1 MDRAPSVEDPE
12 DLVLSARDVRF
23 AWDGLPLH
31 WVPGEPVGTHV
42 LNVLHLLLPAG
53 ERFFVDL
60 FARALPRIADPDLR
74 EQVRG
79 FIGQEAMH
87 AQAHDEVLDVLRAA
101 GIDTR
106 PYTDQVEW
114 IFERLLGDRGHTGAR
129 EQAWLVERLAVVAA
143 VEHLTS
149 VLGDWVLGAR
159 ALDGAHPVM
168 LDLLRWHGA
177 EEVEHRCVAFDT
189 LAHFDDS
196 YARRA
201 RAMLLVAPVMLWL
214 WARGAVFLTTA
225 DPTCP
230 RRATWGEALALGR
243 RGVIPPVLGLGRRV
257 ARWFRPGY
265 HPREDGSTA
274 RAVAYLA
281 TSPAAN
287 RA

>member
-1 MDRAPSVEDPE
+1 MTTFDDPA
-12 DLVLSARDVRF
+12 DLVLVARDVRF
-23 AWDGLPLH
+23 DWADLPMH
-31 WVPGEPVGTHV
+31 WLPGEPVGTHV

-60 FARALPRIADPDLR
+60 FTQALPRIADPDLL

-87 AQAHDEVLDVLRAA
+87 AGAHDEVLEVMLANGVDP
-101 GIDTR
+101 R

-114 IFERLLGDRGHTGAR
+114 IFNRLLGDGTEAFF
-129 EQAWLVERLAVVAA
+129 VERLAIVAA

-149 VLGDWVLGAR
+149 VLGDWVLHAD

-196 YARRA
+196 YLRRA
-201 RAMLLVAPVMLWL
+201 RAMVLVAPVLTWL
-214 WARGAVFLTTA
+214 WCRGALFLTAA
-225 DPTCP
+225 DPACP
-230 RRATWGEALALGR
+230 RRAHLGDWARLAWAGVVPNPLRLGAQ
-243 RGVIPPVLGLGRRV
+243 V
-257 ARWFRPGY
+257 AKWFRPGY
-265 HPREDGSTA
+265 HPSQDGSTA
-274 RAVAYLA
+274 AAVRYLA
-281 TSPAAN
+281 TSPAAT
-287 RA
+287 R